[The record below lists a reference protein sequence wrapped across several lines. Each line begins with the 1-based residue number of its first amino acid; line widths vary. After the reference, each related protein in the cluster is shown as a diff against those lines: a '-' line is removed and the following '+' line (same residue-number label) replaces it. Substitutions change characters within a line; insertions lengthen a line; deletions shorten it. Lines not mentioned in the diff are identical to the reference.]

1 MLEAYFLEFDLNT
14 HKLDHMFETAI
25 DQLDVTAM
33 ELSVLENTGMYSDT
47 EALDDMFYEAAGKFV
62 EMVKTFFQKIREYIK
77 KLYNS
82 VKDAIQSA
90 IRKYECKKKLK
101 ELKDQLDKAN
111 EFAKSVGGKSV
122 EIIDTKAIYKAY
134 SEFMDTTLK
143 EVHRL
148 YSKTYDDEFD
158 YEDAVERCIDAIED
172 KADDLDISE
181 MEAFTISAKVGE
193 ALSFTVKEQENID
206 KIIAMITDQWTEG
219 IDEFEKIAMSQDD
232 AAKVAGIKRVT
243 AEMNKNSSQALNK
256 IKSAWQKNYKT
267 IIGVTGGILAA
278 GAAVGIGAGA
288 AVAHKNGNKLGAELD
303 NIESMGSKD

>member
-122 EIIDTKAIYKAY
+122 EIIDTRAIYKAY
-134 SEFMDTTLK
+134 SELMDTMLK

-148 YSKTYDDEFD
+148 YSKTYDNVDD
-158 YEDAVERCIDAIED
+158 YDAAVKRCGDAIED
-172 KADDLDISE
+172 KADGYSKVLASILSEIKTIKAEEDRLEKRRKHLESRYTLLKDNLKASLEACGKYKFKTALFSYNIRSNPAHVVLDCKVLDLP
-181 MEAFTISAKVGE
+181 
-193 ALSFTVKEQENID
+193 KELI
-206 KIIAMITDQWTEG
+206 KY
-219 IDEFEKIAMSQDD
+219 
-232 AAKVAGIKRVT
+232 AAPQADLAGIK
-243 AEMNKNSSQALNK
+243 S
-256 IKSAWQKNYKT
+256 
-267 IIGVTGGILAA
+267 ILD
-278 GAAVGIGAGA
+278 G
-288 AVAHKNGNKLGAELD
+288 GAEFPFAHL
-303 NIESMGSKD
+303 EQSKSLVIR